1 MDKRK
6 RKRRKRLLLRVPQRI
21 KERSVIVGNS
31 DRTDKAVLW
40 IQ

>member
-6 RKRRKRLLLRVPQRI
+6 RKRRKRLLLRVLQRI
-21 KERSVIVGNS
+21 KERNVIVGNS